1 MSVRLP
7 FSVQVFLL
15 LFIDL
20 CGAAMLDQFLQVGA
34 LSDAISNVSQQGR
47 QLTSHKHL
55 ENHT

>member
-20 CGAAMLDQFLQVGA
+20 CGAAMPDQFLQVGA
-34 LSDAISNVSQQGR
+34 LSDVISNESKQGR
-47 QLTSHKHL
+47 
-55 ENHT
+55 